1 MRTLFASLLLL
12 LWLTPSLTK
21 SASAQNLPADPPAPY
36 AGPAATQEQK
46 DRRAALYKYV
56 YGLLCEKEDRL
67 LEALTAFEEAVKLDP
82 RNAAAYKAQVPL
94 LLLLDRPRDA
104 LAAVQKTLEFDATDH
119 ESWFLAARLHKGL
132 GETKEYRAAL
142 DKGLAVPGLV
152 EGQPHIAQQL
162 FYDLGLYH
170 ETAGSIDDAIA
181 AYVKSAKI
189 LEHPDILLEH
199 GPFLR
204 ESIVVKCAET
214 YEKIG
219 DLARKQK
226 KYDVAIDAYRTAQKR
241 LPENANRLNLHVAK
255 LYQDV
260 NQPAEALKAIEA
272 YLALQPQG
280 TEAYQIKIDL
290 LKKLGREGETIAWLQ
305 GASKNDA
312 LNVTLKVLLANQ
324 YAQRKMTA
332 LAEATFE
339 ALAEDSPSEDV
350 YRGLFKLERPQQGAY
365 MLRQLETA
373 VSLATKKPG
382 EAGTLRAVE
391 QARAILAVLKDDA
404 VLAKVL
410 VDAAY
415 QPEAAKANLH
425 YETRT
430 LLAMLAEK
438 YGKLP
443 QAEAFY
449 RRAIDAPGQINEAPL
464 YAGLLNILWKTR
476 NFEEILKVSARGL
489 KTTQFT
495 NPQLFYNHQARAYAR
510 LGQFPQ
516 AEATAKLAVDNAGD
530 RERFRALNLQ
540 VRILTQAEKFVQ
552 AEAICK
558 KLIDETT
565 APGDLADA
573 RYLLSSVYSGWKKTE
588 ASEAQLQEIL
598 KLDPSNPTA
607 NNDLG
612 YLWADQNKNL
622 KAAEEMIRK
631 AIELDRQQRK
641 TDTDDKDNAAYVDS
655 LGWVLFRRGD
665 LAGAVR
671 EMERAVALPDGDEP
685 TLWDHLGDIYARM
698 GRLVQAQSAYERA
711 IHLFEEDRVQP
722 RDERY
727 RDTLRKLDQ
736 VKTQVRSK

>member
-1 MRTLFASLLLL
+1 MRTLLASLLFLL
-12 LWLTPSLTK
+12 CLTPN
-21 SASAQNLPADPPAPY
+21 ASAQNLPADPPAPY

-67 LEALTAFEEAVKLDP
+67 LEALSAFEEAVKLDP
-82 RNAAAYKAQVPL
+82 KAAAAYKAQVPL

-104 LAAVQKTLEFDATDH
+104 LAAVKRTLELDATDH
-119 ESWFLAARLHKGL
+119 ESWFLAARLHRGL

-152 EGQPHIAQQL
+152 DDQPQIAQQL
-162 FYDLGLYH
+162 FYDLGQFH
-170 ETAGSIDDAIA
+170 EAEGSLDEAIA
-181 AYVKSAKI
+181 AYRKSAKI
-189 LEHPDILLEH
+189 LEHPDVLLDH

-226 KYDVAIDAYRTAQKR
+226 KYGVALEAYHTAQKR

-255 LYQDV
+255 LHQEV
-260 NQPAEALKAIEA
+260 GQPAEALKAVEA
-272 YLALQPQG
+272 YLRLQPQG

-290 LKKLGREGETIAWLQ
+290 LKKLGRDSDVLNWLQ
-305 GASKNDA
+305 GASKDDA
-312 LNVTLKVLLANQ
+312 LNVSLKVLLANQ
-324 YAQRKMTA
+324 YALRKMMPQ
-332 LAEATFE
+332 AEATFE

-350 YRGLFKLERPQQGAY
+350 YRGLFRLERPQQGAY
-365 MLRQLETA
+365 ILRQLETA
-373 VSLATKKPG
+373 VSLATKKPA
-382 EAGTLRAVE
+382 EAGTLRAAE

-404 VLAKVL
+404 AIAKLL

-415 QPEAAKANLH
+415 APEQAKGALH
-425 YETRT
+425 YETRF

-443 QAEAFY
+443 QAEVFY

-464 YAGLLNILWKTR
+464 YSGLLNILWKSR
-476 NFEEILKVSARGL
+476 KYEEVLKVCAKGL

-495 NPQLFYNHQARAYAR
+495 NPQLFYNHQARAYSR
-510 LGQFPQ
+510 LGQFAQ
-516 AEATAKLAVDNAGD
+516 AEASAKLAVDNAGD
-530 RERFRALNLQ
+530 RERQFAVNLQ
-540 VRILTQAEKFVQ
+540 VRILTSAEKFAQ

-565 APGDLADA
+565 APGDLVDA
-573 RYLLSSVYSGWKKTE
+573 RYLLSGVYSAWKKSE

-598 KLDPSNPTA
+598 KLDPTNATA

-622 KAAEEMIRK
+622 KDAEEMIRK
-631 AIELDRQQRK
+631 AIELDRQHRK
-641 TDTDDKDNAAYVDS
+641 AGTDDHDNAAYVDS

-665 LAGAVR
+665 LPGACR

-711 IHLFEEDRVQP
+711 IHLFEEERVRP
-722 RDERY
+722 KDERY

-736 VKTQVRSK
+736 VKTQVRAK